1 MVSVIESMSKQFSSV
16 KLLHIATIGKT
27 VGIRGDMK
35 LHIKSDFPE
44 QFVKGANFLIN
55 KKDKITLTD
64 VNLDRGIVKVNN
76 ITNPEDAKKFV
87 NAKLFTTYEETRKNC
102 HLEEGE
108 YFFFDLEDCD
118 VYEDGKKLGRVY
130 EVERIGITNYLSIVT
145 DEILVKE
152 GFAKSF
158 LVPFIEPFKVDVD
171 IEKKAI
177 TLSGAMDILEA
188 S

>member
-1 MVSVIESMSKQFSSV
+1 MSKQSKQN

-27 VGIRGDMK
+27 VGIKGDMK

-44 QFVKGANFLIN
+44 QFVKGATFLIN
-55 KKDKITLTD
+55 KKDKITLSD
-64 VNLDRGIVKVNN
+64 VNLDRGLVKVNN
-76 ITNPEDAKKFV
+76 LSNPEDAKKFT

-102 HLEEGE
+102 HLDEGE
-108 YFFFDLEDCD
+108 YFFFDLEDCE
-118 VYEDGKKLGRVY
+118 VYEDAQKLGRVY
-130 EVERIGITNYLSIVT
+130 EIERINITNYLSIVT
-145 DEILVKE
+145 DEALVEK
-152 GFAKSF
+152 GFAKRF

-171 IEKKAI
+171 IDKKVI

>member
-1 MVSVIESMSKQFSSV
+1 MSNQSN

-27 VGIRGDMK
+27 VGIKGDMK
-35 LHIKSDFPE
+35 LHLKTDFPE
-44 QFVKGANFLIN
+44 QFVKGSRFLIN
-55 KKDKITLTD
+55 KKDSITLSD
-64 VNLDRGIVKVNN
+64 VNLQRGLVKIND
-76 ITNPEDAKKFV
+76 ISNPEDAKRFT

-102 HLEEGE
+102 HLDKGE

-118 VYEDGKKLGRVY
+118 VYEDGKILGRVK

-145 DEILVKE
+145 DESLVKK
-152 GFAKSF
+152 GLSKGF
-158 LVPFIEPFKVDVD
+158 LVPFIEPFKQEVD
-171 IEKKAI
+171 IDKKSI